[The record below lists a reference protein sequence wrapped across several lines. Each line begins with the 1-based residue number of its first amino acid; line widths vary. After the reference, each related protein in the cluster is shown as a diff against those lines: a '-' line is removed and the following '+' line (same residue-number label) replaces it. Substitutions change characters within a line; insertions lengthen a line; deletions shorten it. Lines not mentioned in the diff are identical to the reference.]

1 MMHELYAVHRET
13 STMKTIR
20 GKMLIRFGGVLSALL
35 IVLGLLIYREAR
47 DSVFPLT
54 KSYSE
59 EVLTARSD
67 EMGRLIGGY
76 LRDVKAA
83 AARAETCRGDSDAI
97 LRELGAFTE
106 VTAGGDYEMFFF
118 ADVAGDFITPAGA
131 TGNVADREYF
141 KAVVQGDADGFISE
155 PLVSRATSNDVFV
168 VARAVRNERGERIG
182 MVGATVQLETLT
194 GIAAEIRIGKKGFGY
209 VVGRDGLLIA
219 HPSKEWRL
227 KLNLLD
233 SAAYGFVDLD
243 KVGRMMING
252 ESGFATYLRP
262 DGSRYVAI
270 FHTIRNTPGWCLG
283 LALSEDELMKP
294 ARALTRTVLYLM
306 ALIVVIVLLVVGVV
320 SGGIAAPILA
330 LCRGVQH
337 VGAGHL
343 DKPLDIRTGD
353 EIEALAAAFNKMQV
367 DLVSHIET
375 LRRTTA
381 EKERIE
387 RDLHVA
393 NKIQTS
399 MLPRIFP
406 PFPDIDTLDLY
417 ATMEPA
423 KEVGGDF
430 YDFFLIDDNHLCFSI
445 GDVSGKGV
453 PAALFMVITRTILK
467 NQALLGK
474 PLSEIMSRT
483 NDMLCEE
490 NEESMFVTVFMGV
503 LNIQTGDLEYVCAG
517 HNPPLI
523 ARGGGSFEYLKV
535 TTCRVVGGYEH
546 TEYPSLRTTLAS
558 GDLLFLYTDGVTE
571 AMNES
576 DELFGDKRMFS
587 AVNGVAERNA
597 RSVIGAA
604 RAAVNDFV
612 RGTPASDDVTMLALG
627 RIPGK
632 NL

>member
-1 MMHELYAVHRET
+1 MT
-13 STMKTIR
+13 TIR
-20 GKMLIRFGGVLSALL
+20 GKMLVRFGGVLSALL
-35 IVLGLLIYREAR
+35 IVLGVVIYREAR

-83 AARAETCRGDSDAI
+83 AARAETCRGDRDAI
-97 LRELGAFTE
+97 LRELAAFTE
-106 VTAGGDYEMFFF
+106 VAAGGDYEMFFH
-118 ADVAGDFITPAGA
+118 ADASGEFITPLGA

-141 KAVVQGDADGFISE
+141 KAIVHGDAEQYISE
-155 PLVSRATSNDVFV
+155 PLVSRATGQDVFV
-168 VARAVRNERGERIG
+168 VARPVRDANGRRIG

-194 GIAAEIRIGKKGFGY
+194 GIAAQIRIGKKGFGY

-227 KLNLLD
+227 KLNLLE
-233 SAAYGFVDLD
+233 SEQYGFVGLD

-252 ESGFATYLRP
+252 ESGVATYLRP

-283 LALSEDELMKP
+283 LALSEDELMGP
-294 ARALTRTVLYLM
+294 ARALTRTVLHLM
-306 ALIVVIVLLVVGVV
+306 GVILVVVLLVVVIV

-330 LCRGVQH
+330 LARGVRH

-353 EIEALAAAFNKMQV
+353 ELETLAEAFNKMQV
-367 DLVSHIET
+367 DLVAHMDT

-406 PFPDIDTLDLY
+406 PYPDIDVLDLY

-423 KEVGGDF
+423 REVGGDF
-430 YDFFLIDDNHLCFSI
+430 YDFFLIDKNRLCFSI

-453 PAALFMVITRTILK
+453 AAALFMVITRTILK
-467 NQALLGK
+467 NQALSGK
-474 PLSEIMSRT
+474 PLPEIMSRT
-483 NDMLCEE
+483 NDMLCAE
-490 NEESMFVTVFMGV
+490 NEESMFTTVFMGV
-503 LNIQTGDLEYVCAG
+503 LDIRTGDLDYVCAG
-517 HNPPLI
+517 HNPPLV
-523 ARGGGSFEYLKV
+523 ARGGAPFETLDVK
-535 TTCRVVGGYEH
+535 TCWVVGGQPGA
-546 TEYPSLRTTLAS
+546 EYPALRTRLAP

-571 AMNES
+571 AMNDK
-576 DELFGDKRMFS
+576 DELFGDKRMIAAAN
-587 AVNGVAERNA
+587 AVAQRGA
-597 RSVIGAA
+597 RPVITAMRGALD
-604 RAAVNDFV
+604 DFV
-612 RGTPASDDVTMLALG
+612 RGIPASDDVTMLALG
-627 RIPGK
+627 LMPGGK
-632 NL
+632 